1 MKILVSLFSLIFIVP
16 TIALSDD
23 TSSTEVFSKPDAAA
37 MFGMNLKEWKV
48 NVVDASQSGVASYD
62 TDGDLK
68 YTMRFPAPNGFVTV
82 TPSYSENNQRRPWKL
97 SVGVLFQSGS
107 NIGFLAMND
116 EELKSFIEAIYREML
131 PEYIVFSNF
140 IFSNDQVIQTAEMFE
155 VGYDDIVGELG
166 KKYLGCF
173 QDCIQ
178 RQSSTD

>member
-1 MKILVSLFSLIFIVP
+1 MKTLLIVFSIFFTVPALVLP
-16 TIALSDD
+16 DD
-23 TSSTEVFSKPDAAA
+23 TFASEIFSKSDAAA
-37 MFGMNLKEWKV
+37 MFGMSLEEWKA
-48 NVVDASQSGVASYD
+48 NVVGASQAGAASYD

-68 YTMRFPAPNGFVTV
+68 YTMSFPAPNGFVTV
-82 TPSYSENNQRRPWKL
+82 TPSYSESNQRRPWKL

-107 NIGFLAMND
+107 DIGLLAMDNED
-116 EELKSFIEAIYREML
+116 LKSLIEDIYREML

-140 IFSNDQVIQTAEMFE
+140 IFSKDQVIQTAEMFE

>member
-1 MKILVSLFSLIFIVP
+1 MKILVFLVSLIFIVP
-16 TIALSDD
+16 TIAFSDD
-23 TSSTEVFSKPDAAA
+23 TSSIEVFSKTDAAA
-37 MFGMNLKEWKV
+37 MFGMSLDEWKV
-48 NVVDASQSGVASYD
+48 NVVGASQSGAASYN

-68 YTMRFPAPNGFVTV
+68 YTMSFPAPNGFVTV
-82 TPSYSENNQRRPWKL
+82 TPSYSESNQSRPWKL

-107 NIGFLAMND
+107 DIGLLAMDNED
-116 EELKSFIEAIYREML
+116 LKSFIEDIYREML

-140 IFSNDQVIQTAEMFE
+140 IFSNDQVIHTAEMFE
-155 VGYDDIVGELG
+155 DGYDDIVGELG